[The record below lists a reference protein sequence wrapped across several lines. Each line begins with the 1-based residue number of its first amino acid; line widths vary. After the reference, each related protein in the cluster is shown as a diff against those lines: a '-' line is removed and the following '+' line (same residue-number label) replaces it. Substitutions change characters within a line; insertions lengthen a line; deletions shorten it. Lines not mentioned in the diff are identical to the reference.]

1 MAMGPNPLDEPNPF
15 AVGAPPM
22 PPPTLPQGQTPIGSL
37 GEGFMRFAPFFMG
50 EDGALGDFGITP
62 LAATLNAMGVN
73 NPLLLAAIMQNDP
86 SQQAGPEWEAGARG
100 AAARAALSPSPYG
113 YTPSPLMQ
121 SDLSAAGYGLEP
133 EVY

>member
-22 PPPTLPQGQTPIGSL
+22 PMPTLPQGQTPMGNLAGLAGKI
-37 GEGFMRFAPFFMG
+37 APFFIPG
-50 EDGALGDFGITP
+50 VPP

-73 NPLLLAAIMQNDP
+73 NPLLLSAIMQNDP

>member
-22 PPPTLPQGQTPIGSL
+22 PMPTLPQGQTPIGSL

-73 NPLLLAAIMQNDP
+73 NPLLLSAIMQNDP
-86 SQQAGPEWEAGARG
+86 SQQAGPVPMGWGGAPRQE
-100 AAARAALSPSPYG
+100 AARVGLG
-113 YTPSPLMQ
+113 LMDEFSEQ
-121 SDLSAAGYGLEP
+121 G
-133 EVY
+133 V

>member
-22 PPPTLPQGQTPIGSL
+22 PMPTLPQGQTPMGNLAGLAGKI
-37 GEGFMRFAPFFMG
+37 APFFIPG
-50 EDGALGDFGITP
+50 VPP

-73 NPLLLAAIMQNDP
+73 NPLLLSAIMQNDP

-113 YTPSPLMQ
+113 HTPSPLMQ

>member
-22 PPPTLPQGQTPIGSL
+22 PMPMVPQGQTPL
-37 GEGFMRFAPFFMG
+37 GNLAGLAGKIAPFFIPG
-50 EDGALGDFGITP
+50 VPP
-62 LAATLNAMGVN
+62 LAAAMNAMGVN
-73 NPLLLAAIMQNDP
+73 NPLLLSAIMQNAP

-100 AAARAALSPSPYG
+100 AAARSLGGTVYNVVPTGGGYG
-113 YTPSPLMQ
+113 LERQ

>member
-15 AVGAPPM
+15 AAGAPPM
-22 PPPTLPQGQTPIGSL
+22 PMPMVPQGQTPL
-37 GEGFMRFAPFFMG
+37 GNLAGLAGKIAPFFIPG
-50 EDGALGDFGITP
+50 VPP

-73 NPLLLAAIMQNDP
+73 NPLLLSAIMQNDP

>member
-22 PPPTLPQGQTPIGSL
+22 PMPMVPQGQTPMGNLAGLAGKI
-37 GEGFMRFAPFFMG
+37 APFFIPG
-50 EDGALGDFGITP
+50 VPP

-100 AAARAALSPSPYG
+100 DAARAALSPSPYG
-113 YTPSPLMQ
+113 HTLSPLMQ

-133 EVY
+133 EVH

>member
-1 MAMGPNPLDEPNPF
+1 M
-15 AVGAPPM
+15 V
-22 PPPTLPQGQTPIGSL
+22 PQGQTPL
-37 GEGFMRFAPFFMG
+37 GNLAGLAGKIAPFFIPG
-50 EDGALGDFGITP
+50 VPP

-73 NPLLLAAIMQNDP
+73 NPLLLSAIMQNAPDA
-86 SQQAGPEWEAGARG
+86 QAGPEWEAGARG

>member
-22 PPPTLPQGQTPIGSL
+22 PMPTLPQGQTPMGNLAGLAQKAIPFLMPGVPTWL
-37 GEGFMRFAPFFMG
+37 AALNLAGEGLPDWA
-50 EDGALGDFGITP
+50 
-62 LAATLNAMGVN
+62 N
-73 NPLLLAAIMQNDP
+73 NPALLSAIMQNDP
-86 SQQAGPEWEAGARG
+86 SQQAGLEWEPGARG

>member
-22 PPPTLPQGQTPIGSL
+22 PMPTLPQGQTPMGNLAGLAGKI
-37 GEGFMRFAPFFMG
+37 APFFIPG
-50 EDGALGDFGITP
+50 VPP

-73 NPLLLAAIMQNDP
+73 NPLLLSAIMQNDP
-86 SQQAGPEWEAGARG
+86 SQQAGLEWEPGARG

-113 YTPSPLMQ
+113 YAPSPLMQ